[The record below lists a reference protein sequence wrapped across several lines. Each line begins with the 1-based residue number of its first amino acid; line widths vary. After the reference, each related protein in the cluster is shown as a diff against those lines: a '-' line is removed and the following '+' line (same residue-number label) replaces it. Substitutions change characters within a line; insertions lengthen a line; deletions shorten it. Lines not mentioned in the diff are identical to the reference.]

1 MLNDIPK
8 SAGDFPKGF
17 ITTRRLYFRTWRTDD
32 IDLAMDLWGDPKV
45 TRFIVAKGCMS
56 DNEVKA
62 RLLQEIDNQ
71 EEHSV
76 QYWPC
81 LLSTDDTFVGCCG
94 IRPYDPSTNIY
105 EIGFH
110 ILQQYWGKGF
120 AVEAAKGVMKY
131 AFNELSV
138 AGLFAGHHP
147 DNIVS
152 PHVLDKLGFLY
163 THNEFYAP
171 TGLKHP
177 SYILNREDYLQMTQ
191 Q

>member
-1 MLNDIPK
+1 MTDNSISTDAFK
-8 SAGDFPKGF
+8 KGF
-17 ITTRRLYFRTWRTDD
+17 ITTPHLYFRTWRTDD
-32 IDLAMDLWGDPKV
+32 IDLAIDLWGDPEV
-45 TRFIVAKGCMS
+45 TRFIVAMGRMT
-56 DNEVKA
+56 DDEVKV

-71 EEHSV
+71 EKYRV

-81 LLSTDDTFVGCCG
+81 FSRSDEMFIGCCG

-110 ILQQYWGKGF
+110 ILRQYWGKGF

-131 AFNELSV
+131 AFNKLSV

-152 PHVLDKLGFLY
+152 PHVLKKLGFQY

-177 SYILNREDYLQMTQ
+177 SYILNREDYLQTTQ